1 MNEIFQADSLS
12 YMHSLPDNFI
22 DLTLT
27 DPPYGLGM
35 AAHGK
40 IGGGGKAFVKSTWD
54 DHRLSKE
61 YMDEILRV
69 SKNAIIFGGNYYA
82 DMLPASRCWIV
93 WFKKEGMPSNS
104 FADAELA
111 WTSFD
116 QNTRVCS
123 VRWNGWVKDL
133 SEHEEMTAH
142 PTQKPLELM
151 RWILDKYSLRGD
163 LILDPFCG
171 SGTTCVAAKQLG
183 RNYIGVE
190 INPQYVEISR
200 SRCAEAQVEENI
212 FDKMIRGLVDD
223 LLKAE
228 LLFQD
233 GQEVHHDI
241 HITL

>member
-1 MNEIFQADSLS
+1 MNEILQADSLS
-12 YMHSLPDNFI
+12 YMRSLPDNFV

-27 DPPYGLGM
+27 DPPYGVGM
-35 AAHGK
+35 AGHGK
-40 IGGGGKAFVKSTWD
+40 IGGGGKAFTKCTWD
-54 DHRLSKE
+54 DHRLDKA

-82 DMLPASRCWIV
+82 DMLPPSRCWVV
-93 WFKKEGMPSNS
+93 WFKKEGLPSNS

-151 RWILDKYSLRGD
+151 RWILDKYSNRGD

-190 INPQYVEISR
+190 INPLYVGISR
-200 SRCAEAQVEENI
+200 DRCKDAQVEENI
-212 FDKMIRGLVDD
+212 FDKMIRALAG
-223 LLKAE
+223 E
-228 LLFQD
+228 LMHEALFPEEASD
-233 GQEVHHDI
+233 DI
-241 HITL
+241 HITM